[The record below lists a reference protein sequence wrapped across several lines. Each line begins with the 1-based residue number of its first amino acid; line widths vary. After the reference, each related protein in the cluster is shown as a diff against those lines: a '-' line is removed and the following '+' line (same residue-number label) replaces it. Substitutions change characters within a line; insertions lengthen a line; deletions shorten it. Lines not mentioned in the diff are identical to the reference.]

1 MMKESLFSR
10 YRRGIFTHLCMAALV
25 FCWIAP
31 LGAAPRTL
39 SLEEAMEMAV
49 AQSLS
54 LQKAGIDI
62 AAAEFAAK
70 STWSEILS
78 VVNPSLALS
87 YGDNLFSG
95 DGFQFDKA
103 NGRFGIQAGV
113 AISFNTG
120 LPQTLRIMS
129 LAYQSQLLTY
139 ENARRMVERE
149 VTRTFYSRIA
159 DRNTL
164 ANRERALELAE
175 KQYERNRVSFEYGMV
190 SRLEYLRSQLG
201 VETARLNL
209 SQQEASY
216 AANMRSFLST
226 LGLEYDP
233 EISLAGELKLVKV
246 DLNPEPLIQKYLF
259 QRLDILMQQ
268 QVIQRAELSVKQQT
282 FSPWL
287 SASVQYQAGTGPAGN
302 QTGVS
307 ATAWGA
313 DIQFADRLSASVT
326 LTIPINNW
334 IPGTSANRGLRTAN
348 DTVEKARL
356 DMQTVENN
364 ARNEIRSLTD
374 NLRNSWFSIEIAR
387 LQVEIA
393 EQTYALSEEGFQ
405 QGVVE
410 TLALEENRNSLSNA
424 QDQLLSAEHTYY
436 SLMLELASALNISIQ
451 DLISI
456 QGD

>member
-1 MMKESLFSR
+1 MMKDSLFSR
-10 YRRGIFTHLCMAALV
+10 SKWVVFTHLWLITLV

-31 LGAAPRTL
+31 LEAVPRTL
-39 SLEEAMEMAV
+39 SLEETVEMAV

-54 LQKAGIDI
+54 LQKTGIDV
-62 AAAEFAAK
+62 ATAEFATK

-78 VVNPSLALS
+78 VVNPSLTLT

-103 NGRFGIQAGV
+103 NGRFRIQAGV
-113 AISFNTG
+113 SASFNTG
-120 LPQTLRIMS
+120 LPQTMRLTS

-139 ENARRMVERE
+139 ETARQLLEGT
-149 VTRTFYSRIA
+149 VTKTFYNIIA
-159 DRNTL
+159 SRNTL
-164 ANRERALELAE
+164 TNRERALDMAE
-175 KQYERNRVSFEYGMV
+175 KQYERTRVSFEYGLT
-190 SRLEYLRSQLG
+190 SRLDYLRSQLS

-209 SQQEASY
+209 SQQEAVY
-216 AANMRSFLST
+216 AASMRSFLST
-226 LGLEYDP
+226 LRLEYDP
-233 EISLAGELKLVKV
+233 EITLAGELNIVKV
-246 DLNPEPLIQKYLF
+246 DLDPEPLIQKYLL

-268 QVIQRAELSVKQQT
+268 QVIQRAELQVKQQT

-287 SASVQYQAGTGPAGN
+287 SASVQYQAGTGPVA
-302 QTGVS
+302 QTSINDTV
-307 ATAWGA
+307 WGA

-334 IPGTSANRGLRTAN
+334 IPGTSANRQLRSLN

-356 DMQTVENN
+356 DLQTAENN

-393 EQTYALSEEGFQ
+393 EQTYSLSEEGFQ

-410 TLALEENRNSLSNA
+410 TLALEENRNSLASA
-424 QDQLLSAEHTYY
+424 QDQLLSAEHDYY
-436 SLMLELASALNISIQ
+436 GFMLDLASALNISIQ
-451 DLISI
+451 DLINI
-456 QGD
+456 RGD